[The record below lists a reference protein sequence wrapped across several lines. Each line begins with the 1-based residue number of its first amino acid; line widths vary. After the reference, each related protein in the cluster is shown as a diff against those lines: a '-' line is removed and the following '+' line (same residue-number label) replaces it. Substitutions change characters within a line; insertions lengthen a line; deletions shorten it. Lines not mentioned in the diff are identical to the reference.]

1 MIIRG
6 LGLHQRARLTRRR
19 AWVGA
24 LAAVVGALSVTAPTS
39 AAAQTEESTHNAAAE
54 ALFRDGVSLAKAGK
68 FEEAAAKFEASFA
81 LDPARGT
88 LLGWAMAE
96 ERAGKLASA
105 WGHYQE
111 LRDLA
116 RTEGDQER
124 ARVATNKI
132 RELSP
137 RVPTVTVTAS
147 GRVPAGTRIILDGK
161 PLRQGGL
168 GSPLPVDPG
177 DHELRAVS
185 PDGSRFERRLSLAE
199 GGHETVAIELAR
211 VVRDEPPVAAPPGEP
226 SPTVE
231 QPQSTWTTWQTTG
244 AVMGA
249 VGVVALGVGTYFWFN
264 AGAIY
269 DEVESDC
276 PNRVCPP
283 DEQARID
290 DGRQQES
297 IGRIALIAG
306 GVSTA
311 LGIGLIWFGG
321 NSQASA
327 PRDVAIRLGPGS
339 LVLDGTF

>member
-1 MIIRG
+1 MILRG
-6 LGLHQRARLTRRR
+6 LGLHHRARFARRR
-19 AWVGA
+19 ACVGA
-24 LAAVVGALSVTAPTS
+24 LAVVVAALSAAAPTRAS
-39 AAAQTEESTHNAAAE
+39 AQTEESTHNAAAE

-68 FEEAAAKFEASFA
+68 FEKAAAKFEASFA

-96 ERAGKLASA
+96 ERAGRLASA

-124 ARVATNKI
+124 ATVAASKI

-147 GRVPAGTRIILDGK
+147 GKLPEGTRIILDGK

-185 PDGSRFERRLSLAE
+185 PDGSTFERQLSLAE
-199 GGHETVAIELAR
+199 GGHETVAIELAHAD
-211 VVRDEPPVAAPPGEP
+211 RDEPPAAPPPDEP
-226 SPTVE
+226 QSTAE
-231 QPQSTWTTWQTTG
+231 QPQSTWTTWQTAG

-297 IGRIALIAG
+297 IGRVALIAG

-311 LGIGLIWFGG
+311 LGIGLIWLGG
-321 NSQASA
+321 DSQASA

-339 LVLDGTF
+339 LVLGGTF